1 MKHVL
6 LPLLLAV
13 AFTGCATKTTIE
25 SRKQERYGAY
35 SGLDSDLKAAVD
47 QGQIKVGM
55 PKDAVY
61 IAWGKPSQV
70 LLSDTQAGRIENWLY
85 EGTGW
90 QEYRYWVYRPVPT
103 GYGYA
108 PMPYLQTDY
117 NAYPYVKAEVVFQD
131 GVVREWRTMPRPGY

>member
-1 MKHVL
+1 
-6 LPLLLAV
+6 
-13 AFTGCATKTTIE
+13 
-25 SRKQERYGAY
+25 
-35 SGLDSDLKAAVD
+35 
-47 QGQIKVGM
+47 M